1 MATATSPDGN
11 TLLILTS
18 GFNRNADPAGKGI
31 PAESNEY
38 VFVYD
43 ISGSNPV
50 KRQVLQVP
58 NTFNGIAWHP
68 NGQAFYVS
76 GGVNDNVHVF
86 KLSNGTWSEG
96 GAPIALGHTNQGL
109 AFGPM
114 AAGLAVNASGTQLVV
129 ANFENDSVSLIDLTR
144 RLVVADV
151 DLRPGRVNPAQQGV
165 PGGEYPFWVAIKG
178 DGKAYVSSERDS
190 EVVVLDLS
198 HGTPTVTGRIPVG
211 GQPNK
216 MILNQTQT
224 LLYVANG
231 NSDSVAVIDTATDQ
245 VLEGIST
252 TAPSDLF
259 ANHDDLKGSNP
270 NSLALSPDEQTLYV
284 TNGGTNSVAVIR
296 LAATQQHSQ
305 VTGLIPTGWYP
316 NAVSVSKDGSMLYV
330 VNGKSNA

>member
-1 MATATSPDGN
+1 MQRIRKRFLSSPVRAIATLVIISAGVGAVVFPPSQGVAATILGELLPNGQRVTPTATAGAVFQPLNPDLPTRPDFIVGQAVATATSPDGN

-76 GGVNDNVHVF
+76 GGVDDNVHVF
-86 KLSNGTWSEG
+86 KLNNGTWSEDG
-96 GAPIALGHTNQGL
+96 VPIALGHTNQGL
-109 AFGPM
+109 ASGPM

-129 ANFENDSVSLIDLTR
+129 ANFENDSVSLIDLTQ
-144 RLVVADV
+144 RLVVAEV
-151 DLRPGRVNPAQQGV
+151 DLRPGKVNPAQQGA

-178 DGKAYVSSERDS
+178 DSKAYVSSERDS

-198 HGTPTVTGRIPVG
+198 PSAATVTGRIPVG

-231 NSDSVAVIDTATDQ
+231 NSDSVAIIDTATDQ
-245 VLEGIST
+245 V
-252 TAPSDLF
+252 
-259 ANHDDLKGSNP
+259 
-270 NSLALSPDEQTLYV
+270 
-284 TNGGTNSVAVIR
+284 
-296 LAATQQHSQ
+296 
-305 VTGLIPTGWYP
+305 
-316 NAVSVSKDGSMLYV
+316 
-330 VNGKSNA
+330 